1 MYHHHFNFYIYKDLF
16 ILIKAFRE
24 KTLDDIIIYT
34 GYNKNEIPELILK
47 NWNILELSPFIAL
60 YCNPI
65 AICVLI
71 IEFPDKFGVS
81 ILVILIGL
89 ELTVCCIYNLP
100 LYC

>member
-1 MYHHHFNFYIYKDLF
+1 MYKSLDTPFLITCFWL
-16 ILIKAFRE
+16 ILN
-24 KTLDDIIIYT
+24 T
-34 GYNKNEIPELILK
+34 GVLPELILK